1 MSRPNDD
8 IMELLWQNGQVVMQS
23 QNQRSHRKSPP
34 PSKYDAVIP
43 HDMETRSSQG
53 QGHESITHHHQ
64 QQQQQHLFMQEDE
77 MASWLHY
84 PLVDDP
90 SLDHNFCGADLLY
103 PASTCANTTS
113 SDVRPV
119 TTVTTA
125 TTPPASASTSKPP
138 IPPARTEMDSKVQNF
153 VLFSRHKA
161 RVESGQSTSKSVL
174 MESTTVVDS
183 NDTPAVG
190 PEYHALEMAM
200 RSSAEASNANL
211 RCGTVSGGGPAG
223 TSTSGGV
230 GGKEVMTCE
239 MTVTSSP
246 GGSSTSA
253 ELLPALKPPAEDRK
267 RKGREVDETECQ
279 SEVSESGALLSRF
292 LNSLSFPMC
301 CVWASSNVRQGVD
314 VGMCEP
320 FTPLHPVFNFRCML
334 PLGS

>member
-1 MSRPNDD
+1 
-8 IMELLWQNGQVVMQS
+8 MELLWQNGQVVMQS

-43 HDMETRSSQG
+43 ADMEIRSSQG
-53 QGHESITHHHQ
+53 QAQGHESATHQ
-64 QQQQQHLFMQEDE
+64 QHQQQQHLFMQEDE

-103 PASTCANTTS
+103 PASTCVNTTT

-119 TTVTTA
+119 TT
-125 TTPPASASTSKPP
+125 PPASASASASKPP

-161 RVESGQSTSKSVL
+161 RVESGPSTSKSVVR
-174 MESTTVVDS
+174 ESTTVVDS

-190 PEYHALEMAM
+190 PESHAFEMVM
-200 RSSAEASNANL
+200 RCSAEASNANL
-211 RCGTVSGGGPAG
+211 RCGTLSGGAG
-223 TSTSGGV
+223 CTSTSGGV

-246 GGSSTSA
+246 GGSSASA
-253 ELLPALKPPAEDRK
+253 ELLPALKPPADDRK
-267 RKGREVDETECQ
+267 RKGREVDDTECQ
-279 SEVSESGALLSRF
+279 SEVSVSGPLLSRF
-292 LNSLSFPMC
+292 LNSLCRSQ
-301 CVWASSNVRQGVD
+301 CVVVRPSSNVRQGV
-314 VGMCEP
+314 
-320 FTPLHPVFNFRCML
+320 
-334 PLGS
+334 